1 MATTACHQ
9 TDCGAT
15 MKPGISGKLF
25 MAIFATCML
34 VLITMHWGVRSSFQH
49 GFMGYIKQNI
59 QLRTSMLAEALAEQ
73 YQQYDSWKFLKKND
87 RIIFQIIRSIEQTSE
102 SRQGPPPRGWRTQF
116 WVVDKDMKLLAGHE
130 GKIPEDTYRKPITS
144 NHQVVGWVIVS
155 SSDKITRQ
163 ADISFDRQQQLTS
176 WIIASLSTLL
186 ASIATLLL
194 SRGMLKPVKRLVE
207 GTHKLASGDF
217 SVRVTPSSK
226 DEIGQ
231 LAHNFNQL
239 ASTLEKNEQMRRDYM
254 ADISHEL
261 RTPLSIL
268 RGELE
273 ALQDGVR
280 QPTPETLNSLLA
292 EITTLTKLVDDLHQL
307 SLSDRGALA
316 YRKEFINISELIQAA
331 IASYRGRFLD
341 KQIQMDVKLPETIM
355 MFADPGRLTQ
365 LFHNLLENSLRYTTD
380 NGKLTIE
387 GYSANNRFILNW
399 QDSEPGLLPEQCQ
412 RAFERFYRSESSR
425 NRASGGSGLGLAIC
439 YNIVEAH
446 NGTICAEPSPLGG
459 LRIIVELPLTE
470 SPDSET
476 I

>member
-1 MATTACHQ
+1 
-9 TDCGAT
+9 
-15 MKPGISGKLF
+15 MKLSISSKLF

-34 VLITMHWGVRSSFQH
+34 VLITMHWGVRSSFQR
-49 GFMGYIKQNI
+49 GFIGYIKQNI

-73 YQQYDSWKFLKKND
+73 YQQYGSWKFLKKNN

-102 SRQGPPPRGWRTQF
+102 SHQGPPPRGWRTQF
-116 WVVDKDMKLLAGHE
+116 WVVDRDMKLLVGHE
-130 GKIPEDTYRKPITS
+130 GEIPPDTYREPI
-144 NHQVVGWVIVS
+144 NYNNQIVGWVIVS
-155 SSDKITRQ
+155 TSDKITRQ

-176 WIIASLSTLL
+176 WIIAGLSTLL
-186 ASIATLLL
+186 AIIATLLL

-207 GTHKLASGDF
+207 GTHKLAAGDF

-231 LAHNFNQL
+231 LAYNFNQL

-261 RTPLSIL
+261 RTPLSVL

-280 QPTPETLNSLLA
+280 KPTSETLNSLLA

-316 YRKEFINISELIQAA
+316 YRKGFINISELLQVA
-331 IASYRGRFLD
+331 IASYRGRFID
-341 KQIQMDVKLPETIM
+341 KQIQVDVKLPEIVM
-355 MFADPGRLTQ
+355 LFADPDRLTQ
-365 LFHNLLENSLRYTTD
+365 LFHNLLENSLRYTAK
-380 NGKLTIE
+380 NGKLMIE
-387 GYSANNRFILNW
+387 GNSDDSHFILNW

-412 RAFERFYRSESSR
+412 RVFERFYRSESSR

-439 YNIVEAH
+439 YNITEAH
-446 NGTICAEPSPLGG
+446 NGTIHAEPSPLGG
-459 LRIIVELPLTE
+459 LRINIELPLIK
-470 SPDSET
+470 SPDCET
-476 I
+476 L

>member
-1 MATTACHQ
+1 
-9 TDCGAT
+9 
-15 MKPGISGKLF
+15 MKLGISGKLF

-49 GFMGYIKQNI
+49 GFIGYIKQNI
-59 QLRTSMLAEALAEQ
+59 QLRTAMLAEALAEQ
-73 YQQYDSWKFLKKND
+73 YQQYGSWKFLKRND
-87 RIIFQIIRSIEQTSE
+87 RVIFQIIRSIEQTSE

-116 WVVDKDMKLLAGHE
+116 WVVDSDMKLLVGHE
-130 GKIPEDTYRKPITS
+130 SKIPTETYRKPILYH
-144 NHQVVGWVIVS
+144 HQVVGWVIVS
-155 SSDKITRQ
+155 TSDKITRQ

-176 WIIASLSTLL
+176 WIIAGLSTLL
-186 ASIATLLL
+186 AIIATLLL

-207 GTHKLASGDF
+207 GTHKLAAGDF
-217 SVRVTPSSK
+217 SARVTPSSK

-273 ALQDGVR
+273 ALQDGVHK
-280 QPTPETLNSLLA
+280 PTPETLNSLLA

-341 KQIQMDVKLPETIM
+341 KQIQIDIKLPETIM
-355 MFADPGRLTQ
+355 VFADPSRLTQ
-365 LFHNLLENSLRYTTD
+365 LFHNLLENSLRYTAD
-380 NGKLTIE
+380 NGKLIIKDCSNDN
-387 GYSANNRFILNW
+387 YFILNW
-399 QDSEPGLLPEQCQ
+399 EDSKPGLSPEQCQ
-412 RAFERFYRSESSR
+412 RVFERFYRSESSR

-446 NGTICAEPSPLGG
+446 SGAIHAEPSPLGG
-459 LRIIVELPLTE
+459 LRIIVELPLTK
-470 SPDSET
+470 SLDGET
-476 I
+476 L

>member
-1 MATTACHQ
+1 
-9 TDCGAT
+9 
-15 MKPGISGKLF
+15 MKLGISGKLF

-34 VLITMHWGVRSSFQH
+34 VLVTMHWGVRSSFQH
-49 GFMGYIKQNI
+49 GFIGYIKQNI
-59 QLRTSMLAEALAEQ
+59 QLRTAMLAEALAEQ
-73 YQQYDSWKFLKKND
+73 YQQYGSWKFLKRND
-87 RIIFQIIRSIEQTSE
+87 RVIFQIIRSIEQTSE
-102 SRQGPPPRGWRTQF
+102 SYQGPPPRGWRTQF
-116 WVVDKDMKLLAGHE
+116 WVVDSDMKLLVGHE
-130 GKIPEDTYRKPITS
+130 GKIPSETYRKPILYH
-144 NHQVVGWVIVS
+144 HQVVGWVIVS
-155 SSDKITRQ
+155 TSDKITRQ

-176 WIIASLSTLL
+176 WIIAGLSTLL
-186 ASIATLLL
+186 AIIATLLL

-207 GTHKLASGDF
+207 GTHKLAAGDF
-217 SVRVTPSSK
+217 SARVTPSSK

-273 ALQDGVR
+273 ALQDGVHK
-280 QPTPETLNSLLA
+280 PTPETLNSLLT

-316 YRKEFINISELIQAA
+316 YRKELINISELIQAA

-341 KQIQMDVKLPETIM
+341 KQIQIDIKLPETM
-355 MFADPGRLTQ
+355 MVFADPSRLTQ
-365 LFHNLLENSLRYTTD
+365 LFHNLLENSLRYTAD
-380 NGKLTIE
+380 NGKLIIK
-387 GYSANNRFILNW
+387 GCSNDNHFILNW
-399 QDSEPGLLPEQCQ
+399 EDSKPGLSTEQCQ
-412 RAFERFYRSESSR
+412 RVFERFYRSESSR

-446 NGTICAEPSPLGG
+446 SGTIHAEPSPLGG
-459 LRIIVELPLTE
+459 LRIIVELPLTK
-470 SPDSET
+470 SLDGET
-476 I
+476 L

>member
-1 MATTACHQ
+1 
-9 TDCGAT
+9 
-15 MKPGISGKLF
+15 

-49 GFMGYIKQNI
+49 GFLGYIKQNI

-73 YQQYDSWKFLKKND
+73 YQQYGSWKFLKQNN

-102 SRQGPPPRGWRTQF
+102 SHQGPPPRGWRTQF
-116 WVVDKDMKLLAGHE
+116 WVVDRDMKLLVGHE
-130 GKIPEDTYRKPITS
+130 GKIPSDTYREPI
-144 NHQVVGWVIVS
+144 NYNNQIVGWVIVS
-155 SSDKITRQ
+155 TSDKITRQ

-176 WIIASLSTLL
+176 WIIAGLSTLL
-186 ASIATLLL
+186 AIIATLLL

-207 GTHKLASGDF
+207 GTHKLAAGDF
-217 SVRVTPSSK
+217 SVRVTSSSR

-231 LAHNFNQL
+231 LAYNFNQL
-239 ASTLEKNEQMRRDYM
+239 ACTLEKNEQMRRDYM

-261 RTPLSIL
+261 RTPLSVL

-280 QPTPETLNSLLA
+280 KPTPKTLDSLLA

-316 YRKEFINISELIQAA
+316 YRKEFINISESLEVA
-331 IASYRGRFLD
+331 IASYRGRFID
-341 KQIQMDVKLPETIM
+341 KQIQVDVKLPDIVM
-355 MFADPGRLTQ
+355 IFADPSRLTQ
-365 LFHNLLENSLRYTTD
+365 LFHNLLENSLRYTAK
-380 NGKLTIE
+380 NGKLMIE
-387 GYSANNRFILNW
+387 GNADDSHFILSW

-412 RAFERFYRSESSR
+412 RVFERFYRSESSR

-439 YNIVEAH
+439 YNITEAH
-446 NGTICAEPSPLGG
+446 NGTIRAEPSPLGG
-459 LRIIVELPLTE
+459 LRIDIELPLIK
-470 SPDSET
+470 SPDCET
-476 I
+476 L

>member
-1 MATTACHQ
+1 
-9 TDCGAT
+9 

-25 MAIFATCML
+25 IAIFATCML

-49 GFMGYIKQNI
+49 GFIGYIKQNI

-73 YQQYDSWKFLKKND
+73 YQQYGSWKFLKQNN

-102 SRQGPPPRGWRTQF
+102 SHQGPPPRGWRTQF
-116 WVVDKDMKLLAGHE
+116 WVVDRDMKLLVGHE
-130 GKIPEDTYRKPITS
+130 GKIPSDTYHEPI
-144 NHQVVGWVIVS
+144 NYNNQIVGWVIVS
-155 SSDKITRQ
+155 TSDKITRQ

-176 WIIASLSTLL
+176 WIIAGLSTLL
-186 ASIATLLL
+186 AIIATLLL

-207 GTHKLASGDF
+207 GTHKLAAGDF
-217 SVRVTPSSK
+217 SARVTSSSR

-231 LAHNFNQL
+231 LAYNFNQL
-239 ASTLEKNEQMRRDYM
+239 ACTLEKNEQMRRDYM

-261 RTPLSIL
+261 RTPLSVL

-280 QPTPETLNSLLA
+280 KPTPETLNSLLA

-316 YRKEFINISELIQAA
+316 YRKEFINISESLEVA
-331 IASYRGRFLD
+331 IASYRGRFID
-341 KQIQMDVKLPETIM
+341 KQIQVDVKLPDIVI
-355 MFADPGRLTQ
+355 MFADPDRLTQ
-365 LFHNLLENSLRYTTD
+365 LFHNLLENSLRYTAK
-380 NGKLTIE
+380 NGKLMIE
-387 GYSANNRFILNW
+387 GNADDSHFILSW

-412 RAFERFYRSESSR
+412 RVFERFYRSESSR

-439 YNIVEAH
+439 YNITEAH
-446 NGTICAEPSPLGG
+446 NGTIRAEPSPLGG
-459 LRIIVELPLTE
+459 LRINIELPLIK
-470 SPDSET
+470 SPDCET
-476 I
+476 L

>member
-1 MATTACHQ
+1 
-9 TDCGAT
+9 
-15 MKPGISGKLF
+15 MKLGISSKLF

-49 GFMGYIKQNI
+49 GFIGYIKQNI
-59 QLRTSMLAEALAEQ
+59 QLRTAMLAEALAEQ
-73 YQQYDSWKFLKKND
+73 YQQYGNWKFLKRND
-87 RIIFQIIRSIEQTSE
+87 RVIFRIIRSIEQTSE
-102 SRQGPPPRGWRTQF
+102 SYQGPPPRGWRTQF
-116 WVVDKDMKLLAGHE
+116 WVVDSDMKLLVGHE
-130 GKIPEDTYRKPITS
+130 GRIPAETYRKPILYH
-144 NHQVVGWVIVS
+144 HQVVGWVIVS
-155 SSDKITRQ
+155 TSDKITRQ

-176 WIIASLSTLL
+176 WIIAGLSTLL
-186 ASIATLLL
+186 AIIATLLL

-207 GTHKLASGDF
+207 GTHKLAAGDF
-217 SVRVTPSSK
+217 SARVTPSSK

-273 ALQDGVR
+273 ALQDGVHK
-280 QPTPETLNSLLA
+280 PTPETLNSLLA

-341 KQIQMDVKLPETIM
+341 KQIQIDVKLPETIM
-355 MFADPGRLTQ
+355 VFADPSRLTQ
-365 LFHNLLENSLRYTTD
+365 LFHNLLENSLRYTAD
-380 NGKLTIE
+380 NGKLIIKDCFHD
-387 GYSANNRFILNW
+387 NHFILNW
-399 QDSEPGLLPEQCQ
+399 EDSKPGLSPEQCQ
-412 RAFERFYRSESSR
+412 RVFERFYRSESSR

-446 NGTICAEPSPLGG
+446 GGTIHAEPSPLGG
-459 LRIIVELPLTE
+459 LRIIVELPLTK
-470 SPDSET
+470 SLDGET
-476 I
+476 L